1 MAAPWAAPY
10 HRVTLLLPPFLLDHQ
25 PRIDHL
31 ERQITRLDAATGDHS
46 RQVAELAAA
55 VAEQLGLPDP
65 EVEAVR
71 VVGLVHDVGKV
82 AIDARVLAK
91 PGPLAPEEW
100 RVVKRH
106 PEVGEQLVRETLG
119 LGADAAAAVRHHHER
134 FDGAGYPDGLA
145 GEEIPLAARIVA
157 VVDAFDAM
165 TSDRPYRRAL
175 SPGQARAEVA
185 RCAGSHFCPDVVAA
199 FLNATSISEA
209 A

>member
-1 MAAPWAAPY
+1 VLPP
-10 HRVTLLLPPFLLDHQ
+10 TLLLDRQQDLSHQ
-25 PRIDHL
+25 L
-31 ERQITRLDAATGDHS
+31 ARLDAATGEHS

-65 EVEAVR
+65 DVEAVR
-71 VVGLVHDVGKV
+71 VAGLLHDVGKI
-82 AIDARVLAK
+82 AIEERVLAK
-91 PGPLAPEEW
+91 PGPLDSEEW
-100 RVVKRH
+100 RIVRRH
-106 PEVGEQLVRETLG
+106 PEIGARLVREALG
-119 LGADAAAAVRHHHER
+119 MGDEAASAVRHHHER
-134 FDGAGYPDGLA
+134 FDGRGYPDGLA

-175 SPGQARAEVA
+175 SVGQARAELA

-199 FLNATSISEA
+199 FLHTTEVSEA